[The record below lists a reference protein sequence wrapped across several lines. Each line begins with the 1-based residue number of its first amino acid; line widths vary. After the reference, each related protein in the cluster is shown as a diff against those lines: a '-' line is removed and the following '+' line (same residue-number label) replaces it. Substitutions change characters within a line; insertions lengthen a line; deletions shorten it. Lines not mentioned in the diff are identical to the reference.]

1 MSPRFDFAASM
12 LLCSEDSTTIF
23 DLEEEEESKEISWVL
38 GSPSRH
44 VDASSGSLLIDFPLQ
59 SESFIEELLGREEK
73 HLPME
78 GYAQRLLQQPGG
90 SDLVAVRN
98 AAIDWIWKVS
108 HSLLIS
114 LVHGVQDAMRRIWV
128 KMSPLMCHYVVLF
141 LIWYL
146 LIDLSS
152 PW

>member
-12 LLCSEDSTTIF
+12 LLCSEDVATIF
-23 DLEEEEESKEISWVL
+23 EEGEIEEISWVL
-38 GSPSRH
+38 GPPSH
-44 VDASSGSLLIDFPLQ
+44 HADASSGSLLIDFPLQ
-59 SESFIEELLGREEK
+59 SESFIDELLRREVK

-114 LVHGVQDAMRRIWV
+114 LIRGVPDAM
-128 KMSPLMCHYVVLF
+128 
-141 LIWYL
+141 
-146 LIDLSS
+146 
-152 PW
+152 